1 MNTWLENLKKA
12 QYPAAAAPAAV
23 LEKRAKGL
31 NVPAEFADLLRV
43 DDGDA
48 DVAGIAVSQTFDT
61 DAPTCDVPDPVAGLV
76 KALSDER
83 NRIPEFAPTE
93 TPHADGEEVEITGS
107 ATWTRTYAK
116 GELVKS
122 MTNDPA
128 LPGRRMFFD
137 SRGYE
142 ISRAEYQAIDKAV
155 APDLAIET
163 SLAKILGVAP
173 GDQCPEEGV

>member
-1 MNTWLENLKKA
+1 MNAWLENLKKA
-12 QYPAAAAPAAV
+12 EYPAASAPTF
-23 LEKRAKGL
+23 EKHTKEL
-31 NVPAEFADLLRV
+31 NVPKEFVDLLRV
-43 DDGDA
+43 DDA

-61 DAPTCDVPDPVAGLV
+61 DAAISDAPDPVGSFL
-76 KALSDER
+76 KASSDER
-83 NRIPEFAPTE
+83 NRIPEFIAPE
-93 TPHADGEEVEITGS
+93 PHADGEEIEVSGS

-122 MTNDPA
+122 MTNDPT
-128 LPGRRMFFD
+128 LPGRKMFFD

-142 ISRAEYQAIDKAV
+142 ISRAEYLAIDKAA